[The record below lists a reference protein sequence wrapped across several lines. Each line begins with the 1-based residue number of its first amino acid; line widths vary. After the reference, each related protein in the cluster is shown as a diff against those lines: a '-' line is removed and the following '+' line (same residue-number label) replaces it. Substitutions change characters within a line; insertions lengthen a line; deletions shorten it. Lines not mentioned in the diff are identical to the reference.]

1 MAQSLRQSALLGYL
15 IMALGLMGGFLYYSQ
30 LDFSS
35 DVPAIEQRHQM
46 ANMKGLEN
54 IKIDYRILQ
63 NDEFQQLRIFGQILV
78 KPQGNGKEN
87 PFQ

>member
-1 MAQSLRQSALLGYL
+1 MT
-15 IMALGLMGGFLYYSQ
+15 LGLLGGFLYYSQ

-35 DVPAIEQRHQM
+35 AVPAIEQRHQI

-54 IKIDYRILQ
+54 LKIDYRVLK
-63 NDEFQQLRIFGQILV
+63 NDEFQQLRIFGQTTV
-78 KPQGNGKEN
+78 SPQGSGKDN